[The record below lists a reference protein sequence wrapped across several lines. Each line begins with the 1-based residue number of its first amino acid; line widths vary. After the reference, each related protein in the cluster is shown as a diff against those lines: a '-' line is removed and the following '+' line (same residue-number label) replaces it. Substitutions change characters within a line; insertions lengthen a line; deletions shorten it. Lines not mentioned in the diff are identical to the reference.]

1 MGDGV
6 DYLRTTL
13 EGHTNWVRSVA
24 FSPDGLTLASASED
38 RTVRLWD
45 AKSGEPL
52 GTLEGHTGW
61 VLSVAFSPDGLT
73 LASASDDNTVR
84 LWHTPRAIELM
95 QRVVDR
101 FRDSA
106 ALLSRRRELSS
117 NPSPADPTR
126 DSQRERGLFT
136 AGWRFRL
143 HFSDTLRMLNSD
155 VTLRSLFAEEFP
167 GLAAEA
173 RTKGLKY
180 SQSARRCPCAMCAR
194 EAVRIGAKRGAA
206 GEPEKT
212 GGRKRKVCE
221 T

>member
-1 MGDGV
+1 MEGHTGCVTSVAFSPDGLTLASASI
-6 DYLRTTL
+6 DRTVRLWDTKSGAPLLTL
-13 EGHTNWVRSVA
+13 EGHMGWVECVA

-38 RTVRLWD
+38 R
-45 AKSGEPL
+45 
-52 GTLEGHTGW
+52 
-61 VLSVAFSPDGLT
+61 
-73 LASASDDNTVR
+73 TVR

-106 ALLSRRRELSS
+106 ALLAHRRELSS
-117 NPSPADPTR
+117 NPSPADPMR

-143 HFSDTLRMLNSD
+143 HFRDTLRMLNSD
-155 VTLRSLFAEEFP
+155 VTLRSLFAEAFP
-167 GLAAEA
+167 GLAAGTRE
-173 RTKGLKY
+173 RGRKY
-180 SQSARRCPCAMCAR
+180 SPSARRCPCAMCAR

-212 GGRKRKVCE
+212 TGRKRKACE